1 MPMDRLGYHPLA
13 DLFPLMSDEEVNDL
27 GEDMLIHGQ
36 RKRIMLF
43 EGMILDGRNR
53 YNACLLKGIE
63 PRFVDYHGPDP
74 LGLVISLN
82 LKRRHLDDA
91 QRSMVAA
98 RLATMKQGAR
108 TDLSPNGGISQAKAA
123 ELLNVKKRR
132 VERAREVVDH
142 GVPDLVTAVERGE
155 VPVAPAA
162 EFAKATPP
170 LDQQR
175 QIVEAGS
182 AAAAVKASRAD
193 VKAKADRAAAKV
205 PKPMP
210 DVTAAADRAEAK
222 AHLASQR
229 RFIAQ
234 GVMGTLDFFEHGNVE
249 PTERAEKIIEH
260 FDRSIAETIGPREFS
275 VTRVRRAIQAMTI
288 VFAAI
293 TAPVDTS
300 DADGGAR

>member
-1 MPMDRLGYHPLA
+1 MDKLEFHPLA
-13 DLFPLMSDEEVNDL
+13 DLFPMMSDEELDGL
-27 GEDMLIHGQ
+27 GADMLKNGQ
-36 RKRIMLF
+36 LKRIMRY
-43 EGMILDGRNR
+43 EGKILDGRNR

-74 LGLVISLN
+74 LGLVVALN
-82 LKRRHLDDA
+82 LKRRHLDDG
-91 QRSMVAA
+91 QRAMIAA
-98 RLATMKQGAR
+98 RLATMKRGNNQH
-108 TDLSPNGGISQAKAA
+108 SPNGETSQAKAA
-123 ELLNVKKRR
+123 KLLNVKKRR